1 VGSWPAPIGESLEF
15 PRNGSTGSL
24 DAKSSKWRSGLYK
37 PLVADGQRRQ
47 DGDRRGKSMGSQIAR
62 EQIQQKIDSFIT
74 IGTIHGAQVTG
85 VGHVAAYWVRD
96 EPHGNERPVLLRR
109 SL

>member
-1 VGSWPAPIGESLEF
+1 
-15 PRNGSTGSL
+15 
-24 DAKSSKWRSGLYK
+24 
-37 PLVADGQRRQ
+37 
-47 DGDRRGKSMGSQIAR
+47 MGSQIAR